1 MKDLPMKAIFTNWFS
16 HNHRKFKYLPGLI
29 NVSKTYDRVEL
40 WLSGDFA
47 TNLVFRMDERF
58 HITLHVTYNH
68 RFWDILAEFDV
79 DVKKTELGQYYCGL
93 CEPEYKAFYSSRSEL
108 VEKHS
113 LNPLLDWINS
123 NYNQSKYITL
133 FASNGSSW
141 TRIVND
147 NELENAVTNA
157 YFIDLMKFDE
167 IEF

>member
-1 MKDLPMKAIFTNWFS
+1 M
-16 HNHRKFKYLPGLI
+16 
-29 NVSKTYDRVEL
+29 
-40 WLSGDFA
+40 
-47 TNLVFRMDERF
+47 
-58 HITLHVTYNH
+58 
-68 RFWDILAEFDV
+68 
-79 DVKKTELGQYYCGL
+79 
-93 CEPEYKAFYSSRSEL
+93 
-108 VEKHS
+108 
-113 LNPLLDWINS
+113 NPLLDWINS